1 MVQVMQVLSIVLVA
15 VGVALTLSHALELPG
30 KLRRR
35 RTPISPSSPSIIR
48 LHHRRGV
55 RRIRRHGVDPVLLI
69 VTPFATT
76 SFWLTL
82 GALVSLLIMHG
93 LYWVVTHPVN
103 KIWLKDQELQ
113 GAGAAFFGVGGKDAA
128 GHVEDQDWTALR
140 DRWEYSHVAR
150 AVFAMLALMAL
161 ATRPSSENA
170 GVSKGLP
177 TLKS

>member
-15 VGVALTLSHALELPG
+15 VGLALTLSHALEFPG
-30 KLRRR
+30 KLRLPKD
-35 RTPISPSSPSIIR
+35 TYIAVQSIYYPGFTIG
-48 LHHRRGV
+48 GV
-55 RRIRRHGVDPVLLI
+55 FGEFGAMVSTLVLLI
-69 VTPFATT
+69 VTPWATT
-76 SFWLTL
+76 TFWLTL
-82 GALVSLLIMHG
+82 GALVPLLIMHV

-103 KIWLKDQELQ
+103 KIWLKDQQLQ

-161 ATRPSSENA
+161 ATAS
-170 GVSKGLP
+170 VI
-177 TLKS
+177 